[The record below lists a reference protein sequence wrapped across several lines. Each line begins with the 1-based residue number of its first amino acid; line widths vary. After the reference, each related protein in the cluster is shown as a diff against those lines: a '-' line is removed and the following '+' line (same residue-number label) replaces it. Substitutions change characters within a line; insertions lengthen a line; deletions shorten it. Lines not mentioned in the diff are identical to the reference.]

1 MIRFNIVLNCAAK
14 DGRKVD
20 YAFPESEVLKVEKFH
35 DSNNVVITLKNG
47 DWITL
52 GEEHEFLNVCNIL
65 NRPIDN
71 TANYS
76 NNQNSNNSD
85 SDNSDIGKD

>member
-1 MIRFNIVLNCAAK
+1 MVRFNIVLNCAAK

-20 YAFPESEVLKVEKFH
+20 YAFPETEVLKVEKYH

-52 GEEHEFLNVCNIL
+52 GEEHDFLNVCNVL

-71 TANYS
+71 TSGSGSGS
-76 NNQNSNNSD
+76 NDSDSNNSE
-85 SDNSDIGKD
+85 IGKD